1 MALAD
6 SCQIY
11 LQSGML
17 PEQVVDCF
25 VFSRIFA
32 ERVDLLSY
40 YSDVK
45 AGVRVSH

>member
-17 PEQVVDCF
+17 PEKVVDCC

-32 ERVDLLSY
+32 EGSTCFPTILMSKLE
-40 YSDVK
+40 
-45 AGVRVSH
+45 